1 MPNKYPF
8 NKFPENLKALRKS
21 YGLTQYELANMLE
34 ITQQCI
40 SEWEL
45 NKTEPT
51 LTYLWR
57 LADIFETTID
67 SLCGRED

>member
-1 MPNKYPF
+1 MLV
-8 NKFPENLKALRKS
+8 KFSENLKTLRLER
-21 YGLTQYELANMLE
+21 GLSQRELANMLE

-51 LTYLWR
+51 LTYLWN

-67 SLCGRED
+67 ILCGRKEW

>member
-1 MPNKYPF
+1 MQI
-8 NKFPENLKALRKS
+8 KFSENLRSLRLER
-21 YGLTQYELANMLE
+21 GLSQKDLANMLE
-34 ITQQCI
+34 VTQQCI

-51 LTYLWR
+51 LTYLWY

-67 SLCGRED
+67 ILCGRKDW

>member
-1 MPNKYPF
+1 MQVNFSK
-8 NKFPENLKALRKS
+8 NLKTLRLER
-21 YGLTQYELANMLE
+21 GLSQKDLANMLG

-51 LTYLWR
+51 LTYLWN

-67 SLCGRED
+67 ILCGRKDW

>member
-1 MPNKYPF
+1 MQV
-8 NKFPENLKALRKS
+8 KFSENLKTLRIER
-21 YGLTQYELANMLE
+21 GLSQRDLANMLE
-34 ITQQCI
+34 VTQQCI

-51 LTYLWR
+51 LTYLWN

-67 SLCGRED
+67 ILCGRKEW

>member
-1 MPNKYPF
+1 MQV
-8 NKFPENLKALRKS
+8 KFSENLKTLRLER
-21 YGLTQYELANMLE
+21 GLSQKDLANMLE
-34 ITQQCI
+34 VTQQCI

-51 LTYLWR
+51 LTYLWN

-67 SLCGRED
+67 ILCGRKDW

>member
-1 MPNKYPF
+1 MYV
-8 NKFPENLKALRKS
+8 KFSENLKNLRLER
-21 YGLTQYELANMLE
+21 GLSQKDLANMLE
-34 ITQQCI
+34 VTQQCI

-51 LTYLWR
+51 LTYLWN

-67 SLCGRED
+67 ILCGRKDW